1 MKNEGPHISIKP
13 DHLFDLGGFPVTNS
27 FVTAV
32 IVLVIFFFVAVY
44 YNSQVNKTKRSN
56 FFYLLQF
63 MFKGIYNFF
72 QTVLGS
78 KMAELF
84 PLIATLFIYILLL
97 NWFGLLPG
105 VGSILYKV
113 VEDHEH
119 FHFVPLLRG
128 NTTDLNTTLI
138 LALVS
143 FFSIQYYGIRELGV
157 GGYLGKFFNF
167 SSPISIV
174 TGLLE
179 IVSEFSRIISFAFR
193 LFGNIFA
200 GEVTLTIIAFLIPV
214 LASFPFLMLEI
225 FVGFIQA
232 FVFAMLTAVF
242 INLAT
247 TKSH

>member
-1 MKNEGPHISIKP
+1 MSEGPHISIKP
-13 DHLFDLGGFPVTNS
+13 DHIFDLYGFPVTNS
-27 FVTAV
+27 FITAV
-32 IVLVIFFFVAVY
+32 IVLILFFCVALF
-44 YNSQVNKTKRSN
+44 YNNEIKKIKRSK

-63 MFKGIYNFF
+63 AFRAIHTFF
-72 QTVLGS
+72 SSVLGN
-78 KMAELF
+78 KMNMLYT
-84 PLIATLFIYILLL
+84 LIASLFIYILLL

-105 VGSILYKV
+105 VGSILIRV
-113 VEDHEH
+113 GEGERSHL
-119 FHFVPLLRG
+119 VPLFRG
-128 NTTDLNTTLI
+128 NTTDLNNTLV
-138 LALVS
+138 LALIS
-143 FFSIQYYGIRELGV
+143 FFSIQYYGVKELGL

-167 SSPISIV
+167 SNPISAV
-174 TGLLE
+174 TGILE
-179 IVSEFSRIISFAFR
+179 VVSEFSRIISFAFR

-247 TKSH
+247 VKAH